1 MPNNRKVEWSRA
13 PRALAAPARRTG
25 SPAHRRALPESMTE
39 IAPLPLSVL
48 ELATVGTGQSTADA
62 LAATTRLAQVADRLG
77 YERIWVAEHHNMPAV
92 ASTNPPVLIAHLAA
106 VTERI
111 RVGSGG
117 VMLPNHAPLVVAEQF
132 ALLEA
137 LHPGRIDLGIGR
149 APGTDQQTA
158 LALRRDPAALSAED
172 FPQHL
177 LDLLGLLG
185 DQRVEGGLAERFSA
199 TPVAQSAP
207 GVLLLGSSGFSAQL
221 AGALGLP
228 FAYAHHFGGPHTV
241 AAVGLYRES
250 FRPSPVLQQPY
261 PIVTAD
267 VLAADTD
274 EEARRLALPGRLM
287 RLSIRTNRLRPVP
300 SLEEAEVDP
309 ERAAAES
316 MPSNAVVGGPD
327 TVVRGLRDLARETGA
342 DELMLSASTHGVA
355 ERVRSLELV
364 AEAWGLRSS
373 EARPAA

>member
-1 MPNNRKVEWSRA
+1 
-13 PRALAAPARRTG
+13 
-25 SPAHRRALPESMTE
+25 MTE
-39 IAPLPLSVL
+39 TAPLPLSVL
-48 ELATVGTGQSTADA
+48 ELATVGTGQSTAEA
-62 LAATTRLAQVADRLG
+62 LAATTRVAQVADRLG

-158 LALRRDPAALSAED
+158 SALRRDPAALSADD

-185 DQRVEGGLAERFSA
+185 DQRVEGGLADRFSA

-207 GVLLLGSSGFSAQL
+207 SVLLLGSSGFSAQL

-241 AAVGLYRES
+241 AAVGLYQES
-250 FRPSPVLQQPY
+250 FWPSPVLQQPCT
-261 PIVTAD
+261 IVTAN

-274 EEARRLALPGRLM
+274 EEARRLALPGQLM
-287 RLSIRTNRLRPVP
+287 RLAIRTNRLRPVP

-309 ERAAAES
+309 DRAAAEA
-316 MPSNAVVGGPD
+316 MPSNAIVGAPG
-327 TVVRGLRDLARETGA
+327 TVVRGLQALAVEAGA

-364 AEAWGLRSS
+364 AEAWGQRPS